1 MKVITYLCT
10 ILQPTW
16 DNADLQERMAALEA
30 QVKQLGL
37 QASKDC
43 ERITK
48 DRTVTLQLLHKVRTC
63 SKMHYTFSVA
73 QASTDSL
80 IGVSGVALNCFSFF
94 FLLW

>member
-1 MKVITYLCT
+1 
-10 ILQPTW
+10 
-16 DNADLQERMAALEA
+16 MAALEA

-63 SKMHYTFSVA
+63 S
-73 QASTDSL
+73 
-80 IGVSGVALNCFSFF
+80 
-94 FLLW
+94 